1 MLIGKLA
8 DVQLAFYQSY
18 HSNKINQLIHFIFI
32 PQILWSGLI
41 ILSHVPWPGTIPKV
55 WFDGAAFQP
64 SLALALIAAFQ
75 TYYIVLDP
83 LAGTA
88 YLPVAIL
95 FYLSATWLKVVA
107 PAWLPFSSHAHP
119 TAAPFGWTVFV
130 VAWIAQFIGHGVFE
144 HRAPALTDNLVQALV
159 TAPFF
164 VHMEFLFYVFN
175 YRPEV
180 QKRVKDAAGV
190 RIREMNR
197 VAKNKVK

>member
-1 MLIGKLA
+1 MASPRKTRSQGPA
-8 DVQLAFYQSY
+8 DGVDLDHPNGQLSRSGTRDVVAELAFYQSY

-144 HRAPALTDNLVQALV
+144 HRAPALTDNLVQG
-159 TAPFF
+159 
-164 VHMEFLFYVFN
+164 E
-175 YRPEV
+175 
-180 QKRVKDAAGV
+180 
-190 RIREMNR
+190 
-197 VAKNKVK
+197 